1 MLAFF
6 NHFYVIQ
13 CAETEHLIS
22 LFDVYQI
29 EGTTEI
35 PELRSRLLKI
45 IHQNNFEVSLHGIC
59 NSSLEDDTITILRSL
74 NQGRRK
80 AIKVS
85 VLNF

>member
-1 MLAFF
+1 MEFF
-6 NHFYVIQ
+6 AWYCSFFLS
-13 CAETEHLIS
+13 E
-22 LFDVYQI
+22 QI
-29 EGTTEI
+29 EGNTEI

-85 VLNF
+85 MINFQFFVLFVI